1 MLFYSYNLN
10 RILINSLSSS
20 PEINIDKDMKLTKQW
35 ISPLI
40 RLFFPHYCVV
50 CEGRLREE
58 EEVLCADCWQRFPRT
73 NFQMLKDNPV
83 ERLFWGKFTLG
94 RATAFCYYWQE
105 DDYSR
110 IVRLLK
116 YDGRPDV
123 GISMGKKMAAELWSS
138 GFFEGIDMLIP
149 VPLHE
154 KRQKERGYNQSE
166 QLALGIKEI
175 TGIPLKTDA
184 VVRVRNTETQTHKTA
199 QERFE
204 NMQQVFQRAVPIEL
218 LQGKHVLL
226 IDDVLTTS
234 ATLTACAD
242 ALQEVPD
249 LTISIL
255 ALAMAGH

>member
-1 MLFYSYNLN
+1 
-10 RILINSLSSS
+10 
-20 PEINIDKDMKLTKQW
+20 MKLTKQW

-58 EEVLCADCWQRFPRT
+58 EEVLCAECWQRFPRT

-123 GISMGKKMAAELWSS
+123 GISMGKKMAAELWLS

-149 VPLHE
+149 IPLHE

-166 QLALGIKEI
+166 EFARGIAELTEI
-175 TGIPLKTDA
+175 PVATDVVERLSFGIS
-184 VVRVRNTETQTHKTA
+184 QTKLNHW
-199 QERFE
+199 ERRE
-204 NMQQVFQRAVPIEL
+204 NVENVFHLINGESISNR
-218 LQGKHVLL
+218 HVLL
-226 IDDVLTTS
+226 VDDIMTTGS
-234 ATLTACAD
+234 TIISCGSELLKAGN
-242 ALQEVPD
+242 VK
-249 LTISIL
+249 ISIL
-255 ALAMAGH
+255 TIGYTKG